1 MFPKHH
7 YVLRIEC
14 TGLATSFYNYLEH
27 KDFSATFVVSFAI
40 ISLAWH
46 KKIVII
52 VHINT

>member
-7 YVLRIEC
+7 HVLRIEC

-27 KDFSATFVVSFAI
+27 KDFSTSFVVSFVT
-40 ISLAWH
+40 ISLASH
-46 KKIVII
+46 IKTVII